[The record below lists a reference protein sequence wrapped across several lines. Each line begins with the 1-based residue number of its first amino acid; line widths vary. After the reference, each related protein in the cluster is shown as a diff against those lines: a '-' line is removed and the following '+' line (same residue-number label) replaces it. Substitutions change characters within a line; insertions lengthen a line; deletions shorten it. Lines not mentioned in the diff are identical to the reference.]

1 MNTPFFSVIV
11 PTYNR
16 AHILSRSIGSVLS
29 QTFED
34 FELIIVDNGST
45 DNTQG
50 WLQENYQDK
59 RIVYFYQEGSGT
71 PASPRNTGISIAKG
85 KWVCFLDSD
94 DKWDKDKLYALFST
108 IKVDDA
114 IDVICHNEYK
124 YNEMDDS
131 IGSMLKYGPATSNM
145 YKDMLY
151 FGNRLSTSATSIKAK
166 FLKDKQLKFN
176 ESTDLS
182 MVEDYDLWLNL
193 ARKGAY
199 FVFLSTPLGFYTVGD
214 SNMISNSALF
224 CRNLRNLL
232 KLHVFEIQQFS
243 NNKSK
248 LWGLLKLRVEVCE
261 VRYFE
266 LHPIKKIGQLA
277 KIFVK
282 HPINFSIMV
291 GGFFKRKLID

>member
-1 MNTPFFSVIV
+1 MRAPFFSVVV

-16 AHILSRSIGSVLS
+16 AHILSRSIGSVLG

-71 PASPRNTGISIAKG
+71 PASPRNTGISLAKG
-85 KWVCFLDSD
+85 EWVCFLDSD
-94 DKWDKDKLYALFST
+94 DKWNEDKLHSLFSA
-108 IKVDDA
+108 IEIDDT
-114 IDVICHNEYK
+114 IDVICHNEFT

-131 IGSMLKYGPATSNM
+131 TGRMLKYGPATSNM
-145 YKDMLY
+145 YKDMLC
-151 FGNRLSTSATSIKAK
+151 FGNRLSTSATSIKVK
-166 FLKDKQLKFN
+166 FLRDKQLKFN

-193 ARKGAY
+193 ARKGAH
-199 FVFLSTPLGFYTVGD
+199 FNFLSSPLGFYTVGE

-224 CRNLRNLL
+224 CLNLRNLL

-243 NNKSK
+243 SNKPK
-248 LWGLLKLRVEVCE
+248 LWRLLKLRFDLCG
-261 VRYFE
+261 VRYIE
-266 LHPIKKIGQLA
+266 SHPLKKVVQLA

-291 GGFFKRKLID
+291 GGFFKRKLFE